1 MSNESVIQT
10 AIQDATAPKLVEVT
24 EGDYQALKQA
34 AQAFLDRIN
43 EISELGFSI
52 SRYNTLADQISNFY
66 TFMRQSTAFT
76 REALNLQHIFELQLN
91 QFLGRTI
98 YLTYVNRDG
107 SLYFYD
113 DAHTGELYAKATR
126 NKGRGNIG
134 KSKMFDSQDL
144 EKELQARM
152 NQSAAQRQAV
162 YGEAI
167 KRWEKNK
174 NEDIMHYD
182 PSYHTFYWRLKGT
195 HYIQGWTDPIAT
207 RGVIAEGYARAVINE
222 ASDVGN
228 DNIESSLKALWF
240 KYIYT
245 NSVAGALIGDVVF
258 SNQEMVDQYG
268 NLQFAI
274 KSGSFSTANFG
285 QFLRLASNIVQVPNL
300 TLQEFKD
307 NFRTLINIGKATDAF
322 IESAKINAEKRGAE
336 QIQKQASNTKITINI
351 NA

>member
-1 MSNESVIQT
+1 MSNESVIQQ
-10 AIQDATAPKLVEVT
+10 AIQDATAPQLVEVT

-34 AQAFLDRIN
+34 AQAFLNRVN
-43 EISELGFSI
+43 EISDLGFSI
-52 SRYNTLADQISNFY
+52 SRYNSLADQISNFY

-76 REALNLQHIFELQLN
+76 REALTLQHTFETQLN

-113 DAHTGELYAKATR
+113 EAHTGELYSKATR
-126 NKGRGNIG
+126 NRGRGNIG
-134 KSKMFDSQDL
+134 KTKMFDSQDL

-167 KRWEKNK
+167 HRWEKNK
-174 NEDIMHYD
+174 NEDVMHYD
-182 PSYHTFYWRLKGT
+182 PSYHTFYWRLKNT

-222 ASDVGN
+222 APDVSN
-228 DNIESSLKALWF
+228 IEIESSLQALWH
-240 KYIYT
+240 KYIYAD
-245 NSVAGALIGDVVF
+245 SVAGALIGDVIF
-258 SNQEMVDQYG
+258 SSQDMIDQYG

-285 QFLRLASNIVQVPNL
+285 QFLRLASNIIQVPNL

-307 NFRTLINIGKATDAF
+307 NFKTLINIGAATDAF
-322 IESAKINAEKRGAE
+322 INSARQTAENKTTKQTSKNIKINL
-336 QIQKQASNTKITINI
+336 NI
-351 NA
+351 